1 MAAQAQDRKPKP
13 LGQPLDWS
21 EQALEDL
28 SQVGKGDIQAAES
41 LWQTTAPAE
50 FKKLLQAEPLAKQVT
65 GQKPVAPSKE

>member
-1 MAAQAQDRKPKP
+1 MAAAQKPKPKPKKP

-21 EQALEDL
+21 EQTLEDL

-50 FKKLLQAEPLAKQVT
+50 FKKLLQAEP
-65 GQKPVAPSKE
+65 APSKG